1 MTPPDLSPA
10 VRDLLAL
17 HLTPGLGPVRIAA
30 LLEHFGSAAAARA
43 AVASSLQNVPGI
55 GSQLSASLARDL
67 PAVDVRTEIDRSVR
81 AGARILAMGEPG
93 YPPGLADI
101 PVAPPILYVLGS
113 LTAAD
118 ERGVALVGT
127 RHPNAYGKRVAQQL
141 AEGLARAGVTVV
153 SGLARGVDG
162 IAHRAALDAGGRT
175 IAVLGSGLSR
185 MYPPEH
191 AALSEAIAR
200 SGAVVTECFMEESPS
215 KGSFPARNRI
225 ISGLSRVI
233 VIVQAPRESGALITA
248 THAAEQG
255 RTVLVVPGPIDDDA
269 QAGCLHLL
277 RQGAVLC
284 RGVDD
289 ILEELDGVSAQAVAH
304 RQRTLFDAPLSAPIK
319 PAGPPPGLDA
329 VQMRVWDFLGDG
341 ARSVDDVARHVAI
354 AIPALSGVLMMMEMG
369 RAVRRLPGNRY
380 ERA

>member
-1 MTPPDLSPA
+1 MTAPALPAA

-30 LLEHFGSAAAARA
+30 LLEHFGSAAAVLRGS
-43 AVASSLQNVPGI
+43 ASRFQDVTGI
-55 GSQLSASLARDL
+55 GSYLSSKLAQDL
-67 PAVDVRTEIDRSVR
+67 PGVDVQTEIDRAAR
-81 AGARILAMGEPG
+81 AGARILALGMPD
-93 YPPGLADI
+93 YPPGLVHI
-101 PVAPPILYVLGS
+101 PAAPPILYAMGA
-113 LTAAD
+113 LTAGD
-118 ERGVALVGT
+118 ERGVAMVGT
-127 RHPNAYGKRVAQQL
+127 RNPNAYGKRVAKQL
-141 AEGLARAGVTVV
+141 AEGLARAGITVV
-153 SGLARGVDG
+153 SGLARGIDG

-175 IAVLGSGLSR
+175 VAVLGSGLSR

-191 AALSEAIAR
+191 AALAEAIAKA
-200 SGAVVTECFMEESPS
+200 GAVVSECFMEEGPS

-225 ISGLSRVI
+225 ISGLSRVV

-269 QAGCLHLL
+269 QSGCLHLL
-277 RQGAVLC
+277 RQGAILC
-284 RGVDD
+284 RSVED
-289 ILEELDGVSAQAVAH
+289 ILEELDGILGRAVAPA
-304 RQRTLFDAPLSAPIK
+304 QRNLFDAVAPTPAA

-329 VQMRVWDFLGDG
+329 VQMRVWDFLADG
-341 ARSVDDVARHVAI
+341 ARSVDEVARHVAM
-354 AIPALSGVLMMMEMG
+354 AIQASSGVLMMMEMN

>member
-1 MTPPDLSPA
+1 MTPDLPPA

-17 HLTPGLGPVRIAA
+17 HLTPGLGPIRIAA
-30 LLEHFGSAAAARA
+30 LIEHFGSAAAARA
-43 AVASSLQNVPGI
+43 ATASALQNVPGI
-55 GSQLSASLARDL
+55 GSQLSSQLAQQL
-67 PAVDVRTEIDRSVR
+67 PNVDIDTEIARAAR
-81 AGARILAMGEPG
+81 AGASILALGTPD
-93 YPPGLADI
+93 YPPHLATI
-101 PVAPPILYVLGS
+101 PAAPPILYALGG
-113 LTAAD
+113 LTARD
-118 ERGVALVGT
+118 ERGVSLVGT
-127 RHPNAYGKRVAQQL
+127 RNPNAYGKRVAKQL

-153 SGLARGVDG
+153 SGMARGVDG

-175 IAVLGSGLSR
+175 VAVLGSGLSR

-191 AALSEAIAR
+191 AALAEAIAKA
-200 SGAVVTECFMEESPS
+200 GAVVTECFMEEGPS

-255 RTVLVVPGPIDDDA
+255 KTVLAVPGPIDDDA

-289 ILEELDGVSAQAVAH
+289 ILEELDGVSAQAVASV
-304 RQRTLFDAPLSAPIK
+304 QRTLFDAPEPARV
-319 PAGPPPGLDA
+319 AGPPPGLDA
-329 VQMRVWDFLGDG
+329 VQMRVWDFLEGG
-341 ARSVDDVARHVAI
+341 ARSVDEVARHVAM
-354 AIPALSGVLMMMEMG
+354 AIPALSGVLMMMEMN

>member
-1 MTPPDLSPA
+1 M
-10 VRDLLAL
+10 
-17 HLTPGLGPVRIAA
+17 
-30 LLEHFGSAAAARA
+30 
-43 AVASSLQNVPGI
+43 
-55 GSQLSASLARDL
+55 
-67 PAVDVRTEIDRSVR
+67 
-81 AGARILAMGEPG
+81 
-93 YPPGLADI
+93 
-101 PVAPPILYVLGS
+101 
-113 LTAAD
+113 
-118 ERGVALVGT
+118 VGT
-127 RHPNAYGKRVAQQL
+127 RNPNAYGKRVAKQL

-153 SGLARGVDG
+153 SGLARGIDG

-175 IAVLGSGLSR
+175 VAVLGSGLSR

-191 AALSEAIAR
+191 AALAEAVAKA
-200 SGAVVTECFMEESPS
+200 GAVVSECFMEEGPS

-233 VIVQAPRESGALITA
+233 VIVQAPRDSGALITA

-269 QAGCLHLL
+269 QSGCLHLL

-284 RGVDD
+284 RSVDD
-289 ILEELDGVSAQAVAH
+289 ILEELDGVSAQAVAQT
-304 RQRTLFDAPLSAPIK
+304 QRSLFDEAAPTPAA

-329 VQMRVWDFLGDG
+329 VQMRVWDFLAEG
-341 ARSVDDVARHVAI
+341 ARSVDEVARHVSLAM
-354 AIPALSGVLMMMEMG
+354 PALSGVLMMMEMN